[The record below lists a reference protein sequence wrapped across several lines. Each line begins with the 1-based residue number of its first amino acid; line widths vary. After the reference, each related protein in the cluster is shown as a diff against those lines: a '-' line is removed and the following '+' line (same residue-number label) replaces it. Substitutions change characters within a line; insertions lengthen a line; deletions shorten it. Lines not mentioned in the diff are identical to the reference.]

1 MVSRCATEIPVVT
14 PRGRHMTTTISNL
27 DSLRALRG
35 LNQANAK
42 IAEASERI
50 STGFRINRSADDPG
64 GMVLANKLKT
74 QIGSFNSVLRNV
86 SQASTVTQTIDTAL
100 TEIVDI
106 LGYMREAAVAA
117 ESDALST
124 AERDAYQ
131 DEIDAYI
138 TTIDTLSE
146 NATWNGTSV
155 MTSATTMAIQTG
167 VNSGDSTTLTFD
179 EISSDILEIDSLKVT
194 TTTLAGTAVDD
205 IDDALDTVNTYQAY
219 IGAMSNVMD
228 SQYSAANN
236 TIINFS
242 AAYGNIMNAD
252 YAVETANLA
261 AAQIQRDAAAAMM
274 IQGNELNRAF
284 VDYLLSSVTD

>member
-1 MVSRCATEIPVVT
+1 
-14 PRGRHMTTTISNL
+14 
-27 DSLRALRG
+27 
-35 LNQANAK
+35 
-42 IAEASERI
+42 
-50 STGFRINRSADDPG
+50 
-64 GMVLANKLKT
+64 MVLANKLKT

-242 AAYGNIMNAD
+242 AAYGNVMNAD